1 MFFPIGAVA
10 TCSYVV
16 GTMPFPPVLAL
27 IALFAITLTAIFV
40 VTAARSSSY
49 DPGDLEEPAP
59 SGRYRPPLE
68 RSPRYRDAA

>member
-1 MFFPIGAVA
+1 
-10 TCSYVV
+10 
-16 GTMPFPPVLAL
+16 MPFLPVLAL

-40 VTAARSSSY
+40 VTAARSGGH